1 MSRWYRQDT
10 RSRERKQT
18 RTTAADDTPLWRG
31 VDLPPGEI
39 GEVGE
44 VGEAAEVMRSAAAI
58 ILGLSTLTRISKLE
72 LGNVDVRTVRGG
84 GVVMARVAN
93 VCCCGRGAGR

>member
-1 MSRWYRQDT
+1 MAQT
-10 RSRERKQT
+10 RYYITRERKQT

-44 VGEAAEVMRSAAAI
+44 VGEAAEVMRSVAAI
-58 ILGLSTLTRISKLE
+58 ILLTLE
-72 LGNVDVRTVRGG
+72 LGNVRTLSGCARWRRGDDDG
-84 GVVMARVAN
+84 RLRLVSPTFVVAVEVGV
-93 VCCCGRGAGR
+93 

>member
-1 MSRWYRQDT
+1 MHRQDT
-10 RSRERKQT
+10 ISREREKQT

-44 VGEAAEVMRSAAAI
+44 VGEAAEVMRSVAAI
-58 ILGLSTLTRISKLE
+58 ILRLSTLNSKLKLR

-84 GVVMARVAN
+84 GVVM
-93 VCCCGRGAGR
+93 GRLVSSTFSVVVEVGV